1 MRITDGVQNI
11 IKQNNMTKDHYNV
24 LEKVLMAFTIILCL
38 SSAMVNYKLGQSWI
52 WQIVAMV
59 WIANT
64 WMKQNQI
71 NELENK

>member
-1 MRITDGVQNI
+1 
-11 IKQNNMTKDHYNV
+11 MTRDHYKV

-38 SSAMVNYKLGQSWI
+38 SSALVNYTLGQSWI

-64 WMKQNQI
+64 WMKQNEI